1 MYTSFFGLNE
11 KPFAITPDPRYLFM
25 SERHGEGLA
34 HLLYGVTDSGGFI
47 QLTGE
52 VGTGKTTLVRTLLG
66 QLPKEVDVALI
77 LNPQVTVIEFLH
89 AIANELGLALPENR
103 NSPMAIID
111 ALNLFLLDAHANGR
125 RIILLVDEAQNLSEA
140 VLEQLRL
147 LTNLETAKQ
156 KLLQIILIGQPE
168 LRDVLAQ
175 NSLRQLAQRV
185 TGRYHL
191 EPLSREE
198 AERYIEHRMRVAG
211 AVGEIFEPAARREVH
226 RLSGGIP
233 RLMNV
238 ICDRALLG
246 AYSQERRLVD
256 KATVRAAARE
266 VSGSADPAS
275 HRTAVMR
282 WSAAAAVVLIAA
294 AFGYGLT
301 SLSGDETGGKSIA
314 ETTTE
319 DPPAVP
325 QPLNDENDGL
335 AAEGLPVESSGGVSE
350 SPARSAAL
358 DPAEKA
364 GLGMRLANGGLDGS
378 GAAAIAGLFAR
389 WDYPV
394 TASINGACADAESAG
409 FKCLRQRGSWSMLEK
424 LDRPA
429 VLTLTDVDGNR
440 HQGVLQSINHGTTVL
455 SFGDE
460 RISVPV
466 AEISELWF
474 GQYLLAWRPQV
485 GDGSAIVP
493 GTRGP
498 GVLWLRQSLAR
509 IDGTTDETGEQA
521 EADYYDQSLEAR
533 VRQFQRENRLLV
545 DGLAGEQTQIII
557 NSQLAPDAAPRLKQ
571 TSLSLADRVGKQ

>member
-77 LNPQVTVIEFLH
+77 LNPQVTVLEFLQ
-89 AIANELGLALPENR
+89 AIANELGLKLPENS
-103 NSPMAIID
+103 NSPMAIVD

-125 RIILLVDEAQNLSEA
+125 RIILLVDEAQNLSED

-191 EPLSREE
+191 EPLSRDE
-198 AERYIEHRMRVAG
+198 ADRYIEHRMRVAG

-226 RLSGGIP
+226 RISGGIP

-246 AYSQERRLVD
+246 AYSQERRYVD
-256 KATVRAAARE
+256 KAIVRSAARE
-266 VSGSADPAS
+266 VAGDPSAPAA
-275 HRTAVMR
+275 RPAWLR
-282 WSAAAAVVLIAA
+282 WSVAAGLLVGAAAL
-294 AFGYGLT
+294 GYGLAN
-301 SLSGDETGGKSIA
+301 LPGDRPAENSATAPAEVAAIA
-314 ETTTE
+314 DLPSNEAASPPPLQA
-319 DPPAVP
+319 DPEPTVA
-325 QPLNDENDGL
+325 DL
-335 AAEGLPVESSGGVSE
+335 AATEGSN
-350 SPARSAAL
+350 
-358 DPAEKA
+358 
-364 GLGMRLANGGLDGS
+364 LGERLADGRLDGS
-378 GAAAIAGLFAR
+378 GQSAIAGLFER
-389 WDYPV
+389 WELSVSDSV
-394 TASINGACADAESAG
+394 DVACGEAEAAG
-409 FKCLRQRGSWSMLEK
+409 LKCLRQRGSWSMLEI

-429 VLTLTDVDGNR
+429 VLTLTDAAGNQ
-440 HQGVLQSINHGTTVL
+440 HQALLQAVNLGMAEL
-455 SFGDE
+455 SFGGE
-460 RISVPV
+460 ILEIPV
-466 AEISELWF
+466 NEVAGLWF
-474 GQYLLAWRPQV
+474 GQYLLAWRPPV
-485 GDGSAIVP
+485 GNGNAIVP
-493 GTRGP
+493 GSRGP
-498 GVLWLRQSLAR
+498 GVLWLRRSLAR
-509 IDGTTDETGEQA
+509 LDGVEDPVDD
-521 EADYYDQSLEAR
+521 DYFDATLEAR
-533 VRQFQRENRLLV
+533 VRQFQRDHRLSV

-557 NSQLAPDAAPRLKQ
+557 NSQLSPDGSPRLRR
-571 TSLSLADRVGKQ
+571 TSLSVAGSAEKP

>member
-77 LNPQVTVIEFLH
+77 LNPQVTVLEFLQ
-89 AIANELGLALPENR
+89 AIANELGLDLPEDR
-103 NSPMAIID
+103 DSPMAIID

-175 NSLRQLAQRV
+175 NNLRQLAQRV

-198 AERYIEHRMRVAG
+198 ADRYIEHRMRVAG
-211 AVGEIFEPAARREVH
+211 AVGEIFDKAARREVH

-233 RLMNV
+233 RVMNV

-246 AYSQERRLVD
+246 AYSRESRYVD
-256 KATVRAAARE
+256 RSIVRDAARE
-266 VSGSADPAS
+266 VSGTSGAPSGRPALI
-275 HRTAVMR
+275 R
-282 WSAAAAVVLIAA
+282 WSAAAGLVVVAA
-294 AFGYGLT
+294 AIGYGLA
-301 SLSGDETGGKSIA
+301 SLSASGGDATVAAPATASA
-314 ETTTE
+314 E
-319 DPPAVP
+319 PPAKPVAEESP
-325 QPLNDENDGL
+325 AAAGPEETRPDDRDGL
-335 AAEGLPVESSGGVSE
+335 ASGSGDAAGLGQRLALGALDSSGGTAMTGLFQRWEFSL
-350 SPARSAAL
+350 PDTAGDPCAA
-358 DPAEKA
+358 AEDA
-364 GLGMRLANGGLDGS
+364 GL
-378 GAAAIAGLFAR
+378 
-389 WDYPV
+389 
-394 TASINGACADAESAG
+394 
-409 FKCLRQRGSWSMLEK
+409 KCLRQRGSWSMLEK

-429 VLTLTDVDGNR
+429 VLTLTDDSGNR
-440 HQGVLQSINHGTTVL
+440 HQAVLQAVNHGMAEL

-460 RISVPV
+460 RIELPV
-466 AEISELWF
+466 SEVADLWF
-474 GQYLLAWRPQV
+474 GQYLLAWRPRV
-485 GDGSAIVP
+485 GDGTAIVP
-493 GTRGP
+493 GTRGA

-509 IDGTTDETGEQA
+509 IDGA
-521 EADYYDQSLEAR
+521 EVLPNDDFYDQALEAR
-533 VRQFQRENRLLV
+533 VRQFQRDNRLSV

-557 NSQLAPDAAPRLKQ
+557 NSRLSPDGSPRLRR
-571 TSLSLADRVGKQ
+571 TPLSLAGSAERP

>member
-77 LNPQVTVIEFLH
+77 LNPQVTVLEFLQ
-89 AIANELGLALPENR
+89 AIANELGLELREGR
-103 NSPMAIID
+103 DSPMAIID

-125 RIILLVDEAQNLSEA
+125 RIILLVDEAQNLSEE

-175 NSLRQLAQRV
+175 NNLRQLAQRV

-191 EPLSREE
+191 EPLSRDE
-198 AERYIEHRMRVAG
+198 ADHYIEHRLRVAG
-211 AVGEIFEPAARREVH
+211 AVGEIFNKAARREVH

-246 AYSQERRLVD
+246 AYSKESRLVD
-256 KATVRAAARE
+256 KSIVRDAARE
-266 VSGSADPAS
+266 VAGSYAAASRPALF
-275 HRTAVMR
+275 R
-282 WSAAAAVVLIAA
+282 WSVAAGLVIVAAGL
-294 AFGYGLT
+294 GYGFA
-301 SLSGDETGGKSIA
+301 SLSGSGNTEPAASLPGVET
-314 ETTTE
+314 
-319 DPPAVP
+319 
-325 QPLNDENDGL
+325 
-335 AAEGLPVESSGGVSE
+335 PV
-350 SPARSAAL
+350 
-358 DPAEKA
+358 DPAPETQA
-364 GLGMRLANGGLDGS
+364 SQQPSELALEAAGRTGENEDSSLSDVPTGLGERLARGELDSS
-378 GAAAIAGLFAR
+378 GAAAITELFRRWGLPAAES
-389 WDYPV
+389 
-394 TASINGACADAESAG
+394 TADACAAAEAEG
-409 FKCLRQRGSWSMLEK
+409 VKCLSQRGSWSMLEM

-429 VLTLTDVDGNR
+429 VLTLTDVNGNR
-440 HQGVLQSINHGTTVL
+440 HQAVLQSVNHGTAEL

-460 RISVPV
+460 RIELPV
-466 AEISELWF
+466 SEVADLWF
-474 GQYLLAWRPQV
+474 GQYLLAWRPRV
-485 GDGSAIVP
+485 GNGTAIRP
-493 GTRGP
+493 GTRGA
-498 GVLWLRQSLAR
+498 GVLWLRQSLAT
-509 IDGTTDETGEQA
+509 INGAEELPSDDYFDQA
-521 EADYYDQSLEAR
+521 LEAE
-533 VRQFQRENRLLV
+533 VRQFQRENRLSV

-557 NSQLAPDAAPRLKQ
+557 NSRLSPDSSPRLIRNP
-571 TSLSLADRVGKQ
+571 LSLAGSAEKH